1 MEVGIKRGYPVASII
16 FFAIG
21 AAMVYIGIKQID
33 AYNLY
38 KYLLFAG
45 IVFLGFGMLS
55 FQVYWNRTMIGL
67 GISKG
72 FPVAPIIF
80 FVLGAAMVC
89 ISIPK
94 LSKLPTLIFV
104 MLLFTGVLFL
114 GLGILSLQVY
124 WNRKILLNI
133 LESNNKQD
141 SATAIDSKVEDKKT
155 V

>member
-21 AAMVYIGIKQID
+21 AAMVYIGISQID
-33 AYNLY
+33 EYILY

-67 GISKG
+67 GIRKG

-80 FVLGAAMVC
+80 FVLGAAMVY
-89 ISIPK
+89 ISIPQ
-94 LSKLPTLIFV
+94 LPTLIF
-104 MLLFTGVLFL
+104 MLLLFTGVLFL
-114 GLGILSLQVY
+114 GFGILSLQVY

-141 SATAIDSKVEDKKT
+141 SATAIDSKAEDKKT